1 MEYTEWDMILLLVTQ
16 VYYEKVWTAGIL
28 FFLLLG
34 VARLDAIHVFGVDN
48 MSTKDIF
55 LYFDNYGPGSVEWID
70 DSCCKYHSSF
80 Y

>member
-1 MEYTEWDMILLLVTQ
+1 MILLLVIQ
-16 VYYEKVWTAGIL
+16 VYYEKLCEPQAYS
-28 FFLLLG
+28 FLLLG

-70 DSCCKYHSSF
+70 DSCCKYHSSL

>member
-1 MEYTEWDMILLLVTQ
+1 MIILLVVQ
-16 VYYEKVWTAGIL
+16 VYYDKLCETQAYS
-28 FFLLLG
+28 FLLLG

-70 DSCCKYHSSF
+70 DSCCKYHGSL